1 MQGAGIMK
9 KKYIVV
15 ILLLFILCGCSIYD
29 KELKIDYEAIKEEK
43 PHDIEEGSE
52 IQKEETL
59 IHNENTVVNQMEKPY
74 DNEIKNYQDYSGF
87 WTEGGISHEELLQN
101 GGVELYIEI
110 INNNELHGYLYAQQG
125 MTERI
130 AEVENILCVIENGK
144 CQYSFSDDGWGD
156 SGTLFIQFE
165 QEEIV
170 IEVKDYKLSETNVIG
185 FGIDRTYILTRAQN
199 KEILEN
205 GSNFSVFESQTAELE
220 QYKPNWT
227 EEQILEEFSK
237 RIKYF
242 ENCEYYEDVL
252 HYMEGVREVT
262 DSDLYINSLYATD
275 TKYYSKEDFQDV
287 PPLIIYLAKNEIY
300 ARHGYIFKDENL
312 NNYFKGQLWYIPL
325 ISAEEFDGSIFNEYE
340 RENLKLLAEIDNYR
354 K

>member
-1 MQGAGIMK
+1 
-9 KKYIVV
+9 
-15 ILLLFILCGCSIYD
+15 
-29 KELKIDYEAIKEEK
+29 
-43 PHDIEEGSE
+43 
-52 IQKEETL
+52 
-59 IHNENTVVNQMEKPY
+59 
-74 DNEIKNYQDYSGF
+74 
-87 WTEGGISHEELLQN
+87 
-101 GGVELYIEI
+101 
-110 INNNELHGYLYAQQG
+110 

-185 FGIDRTYILTRAQN
+185 FGIDRTYILTRAQS

-205 GSNFSVFESQTAELE
+205 GSKFSVFESQTAELE

>member
-1 MQGAGIMK
+1 MK
-9 KKYIVV
+9 KKYILVT
-15 ILLLFILCGCSIYD
+15 LLLMTLCGCSAYN
-29 KELKIDYEAIKEEK
+29 KELEMDYEAIEES
-43 PHDIEEGSE
+43 SE
-52 IQKEETL
+52 IQTEET
-59 IHNENTVVNQMEKPY
+59 IINTEEPH

-87 WTEGGISHEELLQN
+87 WTEEGISHEELLQN
-101 GGVELYIEI
+101 GGVEFYIEI
-110 INNNELHGYLYAQQG
+110 SNKNELHGYLYAQQG

-130 AEVENILCVIENGK
+130 AEVEDIVCVIENGK

-165 QEEIV
+165 QDEIV
-170 IEVKDYKLSETNVIG
+170 IEVKDYKMSETNMIG
-185 FGIDRTYILTRAQN
+185 FGIDRTYILTRAQS
-199 KEILEN
+199 KEI
-205 GSNFSVFESQTAELE
+205 VFESQTAELE
-220 QYKPNWT
+220 QYNPNWT

-237 RIKYF
+237 RIQYF
-242 ENCEYYEDVL
+242 ENCEYYEEVL

-262 DSDLYINSLYATD
+262 DIDLFINSLYATD

-287 PPLIIYLAKNEIY
+287 PPLIIHLAKNEIY

-325 ISAEEFDGSIFNEYE
+325 MSAEEFDDSIFNEYE
-340 RENLKLLAEIDNYR
+340 RENLKLLTEIDNYR

>member
-43 PHDIEEGSE
+43 PYDIEEGSE

-59 IHNENTVVNQMEKPY
+59 IHNENTVVNQMEKTY

-170 IEVKDYKLSETNVIG
+170 IEVKDYKLSETNVVG
-185 FGIDRTYILTRAQN
+185 FGIDRTYILTRAQS

-205 GSNFSVFESQTAELE
+205 GSKFSVFESQTAELE

-227 EEQILEEFSK
+227 EEQILEEFRK
-237 RIKYF
+237 RL
-242 ENCEYYEDVL
+242 V
-252 HYMEGVREVT
+252 
-262 DSDLYINSLYATD
+262 
-275 TKYYSKEDFQDV
+275 
-287 PPLIIYLAKNEIY
+287 
-300 ARHGYIFKDENL
+300 
-312 NNYFKGQLWYIPL
+312 W
-325 ISAEEFDGSIFNEYE
+325 
-340 RENLKLLAEIDNYR
+340 
-354 K
+354 